1 MVDIL
6 DKREPE
12 GDRTEKLSVSFL
24 AGTAVRDE
32 LSEKMVEPL
41 VAEDVL
47 DFMLAPSKDRLGP
60 FELSEVETESY
71 IEWPSLLPVF
81 PHCWYLAPLSPAVLE
96 AIVTFAA
103 CGGGRGPVG

>member
-6 DKREPE
+6 DKREPD

-32 LSEKMVEPL
+32 LSDEKMVEPL
-41 VAEDVL
+41 VAEDVV

-60 FELSEVETESY
+60 FELSEVETES
-71 IEWPSLLPVF
+71 
-81 PHCWYLAPLSPAVLE
+81 
-96 AIVTFAA
+96 
-103 CGGGRGPVG
+103 